1 MWIFTKR
8 GFVSII
14 ASENSPTFFTVQS
27 HFPGHIEALFPSA
40 HVSEAPHGYGIYRF
54 RAAVPKHTVAE
65 MLFDIVEHIDYF
77 TFKDSIPDE
86 RYRKA
91 VIDAWTTLNKH
102 DFGPRKPPHDSEEF
116 MP

>member
-27 HFPGHIEALFPSA
+27 RFAGHIEALFPTA
-40 HVSEAPHGYGIYRF
+40 HVTEAPYGVGIYRF
-54 RAAVPKHTVAE
+54 RAAVPKHIVAE
-65 MLFDIVEHIDYF
+65 TVFDIVEHIDYS
-77 TFKDSIPDE
+77 TFKESIPDE

-102 DFGPRKPPHDSEEF
+102 DLGPGKPHEPEEF
-116 MP
+116 LP